1 MHILLAVDASP
12 DSRQAAEMIK
22 HFAQAPDLDVLNVVD
37 IEALKHAYDFPT
49 MPAGYYESYRN
60 EVSEVAERVL
70 HEVRAELSPCVRQI
84 RLIADT
90 GDAAESIIQ
99 TAEESR
105 TQLIVLGQRG
115 MTATPAFLLGG
126 VSQKVA
132 TYAPCSVLVVKKSPA
147 ALERIVLAVDG
158 SEASNR
164 AAQFLSRSPFKGL
177 VRLVVVT
184 VWTAPGAL
192 NRQSATEVAQ
202 ATGER
207 LLHKAAD
214 SLRGEHYE
222 VSTEWLQGDP
232 AFAIMDA
239 AARHEA
245 QLIVVG
251 ARGLK
256 AIKRFLLGSVS
267 QKVLVH
273 AACSVLI
280 VR

>member
-12 DSRQAAEMIK
+12 DSRQAAQMIK
-22 HFAQAPDLDVLNVVD
+22 HFAEAPNLDVLNVVD
-37 IEALKHAYDFPT
+37 IEALKHAYDFPR
-49 MPAGYYESYRN
+49 MPAGYYDGYRE
-60 EVSEVAERVL
+60 EVSAVAERVL

-105 TQLIVLGQRG
+105 AQLIVLGQRG

-132 TYAPCSVLVVKKSPA
+132 TYAPCSVLVVKQSLPA
-147 ALERIVLAVDG
+147 LDRILLAVDG
-158 SEASNR
+158 SDASNR
-164 AAQFLSRSPFKGL
+164 ACQWLSRSPFKGV
-177 VRLVVVT
+177 VRLLAVT

-192 NRQSATEVAQ
+192 ARLPATEA
-202 ATGER
+202 ARASGEN
-207 LLHKAAD
+207 LLRTVAD
-214 SLRGEHYE
+214 SLTGQRYD

-232 AFAIMDA
+232 AFAILDA